1 MSKMTSKSWLKL
13 LIALSMGIPLIH
25 MSHKQADRHR
35 FREDR
40 AEERFFLPNPEAT
53 KALSLGQQTMVSDFF
68 WVRTVLIFADFAW
81 DCKDAQAAWLVSMIR
96 TMATL
101 DSSWRTLY
109 MYGGNMLGVCDK
121 VEEADVIFTLGHQ
134 NIPDDYYFPF
144 SLAMNAYQ
152 EHKDY
157 DSAEKWMRIAVEKE
171 GAPSW
176 YRAAMAG
183 VIDQK
188 GQRDASIRYLEEEL
202 KKELSPSV
210 KDITEERLRLLRHE
224 VRAERIQRQKEDLE
238 KQTEEI
244 LWDIGRLAVDVADPW
259 GEGWIISADGKVRAI
274 EMERREAKKTRN
286 EERHSLK

>member
-13 LIALSMGIPLIH
+13 LMALAVGVPLIH
-25 MSHKQADRHR
+25 MSHKQADRQR

-53 KALSLGQQTMVSDFF
+53 KALSMGQQTMVSDFF
-68 WVRTVLIFADFAW
+68 WIRTVLIFADFAW
-81 DCKDAQAAWLVSMIR
+81 DCQDTQASWLVSMIR

-101 DSSWRTLY
+101 DPSWRTLY

-121 VEEADVIFTLGHQ
+121 VDEADVIFKLGHQ
-134 NIPDDYYFPF
+134 NLPEDYYFPF

-157 DSAEKWMRIAVEKE
+157 DAAEKWMRVAVEKE
-171 GAPSW
+171 GAPTW

-188 GQRDASIRYLEEEL
+188 GQREASIRYLEEEL
-202 KKELSPSV
+202 KKDLSPAV

-224 VRAERIQRQKEDLE
+224 VRAETLQQQKETLE
-238 KQTEEI
+238 HQTGESI
-244 LWDIGRLAVDVADPW
+244 WSIDRLTVDVVDPW
-259 GEGWIISADGKVRAI
+259 GEGWMISADGNVRAI

>member
-1 MSKMTSKSWLKL
+1 MSKMTSKSLIKL
-13 LIALSMGIPLIH
+13 LVALSIGIPLIH
-25 MSHKQADRHR
+25 LSHKQADRQR

-53 KALSLGQQTMVSDFF
+53 KALSMGQQTMVSDLF
-68 WVRTVLIFADFAW
+68 WIRTVLIFADFAW
-81 DCKDAQAAWLVSMIR
+81 DCKDTQATWLVSMIR
-96 TMATL
+96 TMSTL
-101 DSSWRTLY
+101 DPSWRTLY

-121 VEEADVIFTLGHQ
+121 VDEADVIFNLGHQ
-134 NIPDDYYFPF
+134 NLPEDYYFPF

-157 DSAEKWMRIAVEKE
+157 DAAEKWMRIAVEKE

-202 KKELSPSV
+202 KKDLSPAV
-210 KDITEERLRLLRHE
+210 KDITEERLRLLKHE
-224 VRAERIQRQKEDLE
+224 VRGELIQQQKELF
-238 KQTEEI
+238 EEQRGEV
-244 LWDIGRLAVDVADPW
+244 LWNIEELDVTVPDPW
-259 GEGWIISADGKVRAI
+259 GEGWMISADGQVRSF